1 MFSSV
6 RSVFVSMAVVVA
18 SASFIGAT
26 PVHISARSSVT
37 TLANNFTLAALNN
50 TLPNANSTGAPL
62 VLGSDG
68 AIDGESFHV
77 SSADPITLMRL
88 FSDQTYASYP
98 YNDFPSLGLVGG
110 NLRAYFPDGSWST
123 NATAL
128 TGYALSWGTSTYY
141 SSPAS
146 TAFSAV
152 SDGSSEYPILAVNDV
167 TDLWYLCPS
176 DAPRVP
182 QNTLYFNTTTIPS
195 QSGVSGASPV
205 ECYSVTVN
213 MVPV

>member
-1 MFSSV
+1 
-6 RSVFVSMAVVVA
+6 MAVVVA
-18 SASFIGAT
+18 STTFIGAS
-26 PVHISARSSVT
+26 PVYISARSSVT

-68 AIDGESFHV
+68 AIDGESFYV
-77 SSADPITLMRL
+77 SS
-88 FSDQTYASYP
+88 TYASYP

-128 TGYALSWGTSTYY
+128 SGYALSWGTSTYY

-152 SDGSSEYPILAVNDV
+152 SDGSSDYPILAVNDV
-167 TDLWYLCPS
+167 TNLWYLCPS